1 MFRNAPVVCIG
12 VFILDKSDNHIMTQ
26 ALSLAEKGVG
36 WTSPNPMVGAI
47 ITLNGDIVGKGYHQK
62 HGEEHAEIN
71 AIRDA
76 GEKSQ
81 GAHLYVTLEPCSIHG
96 KTPPC
101 TDAIIKAGIATVSAA
116 MKDPNPEVN
125 GNGLKILKDAGI
137 NVQTGILE
145 SSAKKLNE
153 KYVKYMSS
161 GMPWVS
167 LKAAQTLDG
176 RIADVN
182 GESKWI
188 TSEASRKEVHKLR
201 STHDAV
207 LVGAGTLIKDNP
219 RLNVR
224 HVDGQQP
231 FRVVIDENL
240 ESPSDANVFNIGE
253 GDKTL
258 LFTSAKGTSDKLKSI
273 EDNGVRVIKYDSVNG
288 IDIKW
293 MLGKLVA
300 HGISSVLVEGGGT
313 IFSSFLDS
321 GLVDRYIIFVNPSFM
336 GSGLGTF
343 DTDGFSVSNRLRLKE
358 VSVELIG
365 EDIMVQGIPEKR
377 DS

>member
-47 ITLNGDIVGKGYHQK
+47 ITLNGEIVGKGYHQK

-101 TDAIIKAGIATVSAA
+101 TDAIIQAGIATVSAA

-137 NVQTGILE
+137 NIQTGMLE

-207 LVGAGTLIKDNP
+207 LVGAGTVIKDNP
-219 RLNVR
+219 GLDVR
-224 HVDGQQP
+224 HVDGKQP
-231 FRVVIDENL
+231 CRVVIDEKL
-240 ESPSDANVFNIGE
+240 ESPSDANLFNIGE

-258 LFTSAKGTSDKLKSI
+258 LFTSAETSEKLKSI
-273 EDNGVRVIKYDSVNG
+273 EAKGVRVIKYKSVDG

-293 MLGKLVA
+293 MLGELVT
-300 HGISSVLVEGGGT
+300 HGISSVLVEGGSK

-321 GLVDRYIIFVNPSFM
+321 GLVDRYIIFVNPSIM
-336 GSGLGTF
+336 GSGLDTF
-343 DTDGFSVSNRLRLKE
+343 DTDGFSVSNRLELKD

-365 EDIMVQGIPEKR
+365 EDIMVQGLPDKR